1 MGVCLVLQVL
11 YVLYVWGEGGGF
23 RSKQKYHSWH
33 KQHCLCLTLTAL
45 APAQYH

>member
-23 RSKQKYHSWH
+23 RSKEYHSWH
-33 KQHCLCLTLTAL
+33 KQHCLCLTLTAS